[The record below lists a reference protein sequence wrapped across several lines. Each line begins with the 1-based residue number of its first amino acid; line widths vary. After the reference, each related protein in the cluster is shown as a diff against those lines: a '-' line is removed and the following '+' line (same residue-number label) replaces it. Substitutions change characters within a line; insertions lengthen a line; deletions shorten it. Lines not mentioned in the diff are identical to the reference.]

1 MIRKLLLKAT
11 LLILLFAGVDTL
23 WAAAQGRI
31 FGSVIDEQDQPL
43 VGVTVTIVN
52 LDTNDET
59 VRETNKKGKFTV
71 VLLDATKRF
80 VVRLEKEGYQAFEE
94 PLNPVVGDVL
104 RATWRLVEG
113 TGGPTGVATQPAAAP
128 SGPGVT
134 SASAARLYE
143 AGAEAFEAGDLDLA
157 LEKFEQ
163 FAADH
168 PEVPEVHRAL
178 AMTYLRKEDYPKAVA
193 ATERLLELAPDDS
206 VGTRIQMEA
215 YREMGDEE
223 GAARALARLEEL
235 EPSADTARL
244 VFNTAVTQ
252 VQAGDFEGAAARFEQ
267 ALEMDPE
274 LAPAY
279 GALAAIYLNLGQY
292 EKSVANAQ
300 RHLELE
306 PNEASSYGILYL
318 NYRVLGETA
327 KADEAFAAMKAANP
341 GYLGAGFLEFG
352 IRHFNAGNVEE
363 AREIFERVLDA
374 APDEPKAHYF
384 LALCL
389 LSAGDTARAKELLE
403 RFVELAPD
411 DPEAATARDMLATL

>member
-1 MIRKLLLKAT
+1 MTKKRLLEAT
-11 LLILLFAGVDTL
+11 ILILLFTAADSL

-31 FGSVIDEQDQPL
+31 FGSVIDLQEQPL
-43 VGVTVTIVN
+43 PGVTVTIRN

-80 VVRLEKEGYQAFEE
+80 VIRLEKEGYQSFEE

-104 RATWRLVEG
+104 RATWILAEG
-113 TGGPTGVATQPAAAP
+113 TGGPTGAATQPAAP
-128 SGPGVT
+128 TGPQVT
-134 SASAARLYE
+134 SAQAARLYE
-143 AGAEAFEAGDLDLA
+143 AGAEAYDAGDLDLA
-157 LEKFEQ
+157 IQKFEQ

-168 PEVPEVHRAL
+168 PEVPEIHRAL
-178 AMTYLRKEDYPKAVA
+178 AMTYLRKESYPQA
-193 ATERLLELAPDDS
+193 AAAAERLLEVIPDDS
-206 VGTRIQMEA
+206 VGTRIQLEA
-215 YREMGDEE
+215 YRAMGDEE
-223 GAARALARLEEL
+223 RAAEALARLEEI
-235 EPSADTARL
+235 EPSAETAVL
-244 VFNTAVTQ
+244 VFNSAVAL

-267 ALEMDPE
+267 AVEMDPE
-274 LAPAY
+274 LGPAY
-279 GALAAIYLNLGQY
+279 GALAGIYLNLGQY
-292 EKSVANAQ
+292 EKSIATAQ

-306 PNEASSYGILYL
+306 PNAAASYGILYL
-318 NYRVLGETA
+318 DYRVLGETA

-352 IRHFNAGNVEE
+352 VMHFNAGNVEE

-374 APDEPKAHYF
+374 VPDQPQAHYF

-389 LSAGDTARAKELLE
+389 LNAGETERAKELLQ
-403 RFVELAPD
+403 RFVELAPN

>member
-1 MIRKLLLKAT
+1 MTGKRLIEAT
-11 LLILLFAGVDTL
+11 ILILLFAAVGAL

-31 FGSVIDEQDQPL
+31 FGSVIDQQEQPL

-80 VVRLEKEGYQAFEE
+80 VIRLEKEGYQSFEE

-104 RATWRLVEG
+104 RAKWMLVEG
-113 TGGPTGVATQPAAAP
+113 TGRTTEAPAAQAAP
-128 SGPGVT
+128 SGPEVT
-134 SASAARLYE
+134 SSKAARLYE
-143 AGAEAFEAGDLDLA
+143 DGAEAFDAGELDLA
-157 LEKFEQ
+157 IEKFEQ

-168 PEVPEVHRAL
+168 PDVPEVHRAL
-178 AMTYLRKEDYPKAVA
+178 AMTFLRKESYPQAVA
-193 ATERLLELAPDDS
+193 AADRLLELTPDDS
-206 VGTRIQMEA
+206 VGVRIQLEA
-215 YREMGDEE
+215 YRALGDEE
-223 GAARALARLEEL
+223 GAAKALARLEEI
-235 EPSADTARL
+235 EPDADTARL
-244 VFNTAVTQ
+244 VFNSAVTL

-274 LAPAY
+274 LAPAH
-279 GALAAIYLNLGQY
+279 GALAGIYLNLGQY
-292 EKSVANAQ
+292 EKSIANAQ

-306 PNEASSYGILYL
+306 PDAASSYGILYL
-318 NYRVLGETA
+318 DYRVLGETA

-341 GYLGAGFLEFG
+341 GYVGAGFLEFG
-352 IRHFNAGNVEE
+352 IKHFNAGNVEE

-374 APDEPKAHYF
+374 APDQPKAHYF
-384 LALCL
+384 LALCVL
-389 LSAGDTARAKELLE
+389 NAGDTARAKELLQ
-403 RFVELAPD
+403 RFVELAPN